1 MSGAMR
7 ATVTPDEDLDYRI
20 FVKRVAEKM
29 GIDLSCYKRKQM
41 ERRLRS
47 LARQYGASTLQQF
60 YARLVADPD
69 ALEQFRKRMTIN
81 VSELFRNPEKF
92 EELGADILPG
102 LVSDTRRL
110 KVWSAGCS
118 YGAEAYSVAMLAR
131 GMSLGKEAISI
142 LGTDIDGEMLA
153 RAREGTFLETDMKN
167 VLPVRRRRFFV
178 SEGGGYRVRPEIRE
192 MVEFRHHDLLRDE
205 FERGFHLILCRNVVI
220 YFTDEAKDRLYRKFF
235 ESLAPGGV
243 LFIGSTER
251 IFEAE
256 AIGFEHLRAFF
267 HRKPVSGRV
276 GVMSDG

>member
-1 MSGAMR
+1 MR
-7 ATVTPDEDLDYRI
+7 ATVTLDEDLDYRI

-29 GIDLSCYKRKQM
+29 GVDLSCYKRKQM

-47 LARQYGASTLQQF
+47 LARQYGASTFQQF
-60 YARLVADPD
+60 YARLAADSE
-69 ALEQFRKRMTIN
+69 ALEQFRKRITIN

-92 EELGADILPG
+92 EELRADILPG
-102 LVSDTRRL
+102 LVSGTRRL

-118 YGAEAYSVAMLAR
+118 YGAEAYSIAILAR
-131 GMSLGKEAISI
+131 EMSLGKEAVSI
-142 LGTDIDGEMLA
+142 LGTDIDGEMLE

-167 VLPVRRRRFFV
+167 VLPLRRRRFFV
-178 SEGGGYRVRPEIRE
+178 SEGGGYRIRPEIHE

-243 LFIGSTER
+243 VFIGSTER
-251 IFEAE
+251 IFETE
-256 AIGFEHLRAFF
+256 AIDFEHLGAFF
-267 HRKPVSGRV
+267 YRKSVSGRV